1 MNNSHLPIS
10 LHLVRRILVTF
21 TLVGCVL
28 QVANCNGEILF
39 KDKAAETELRF
50 MLGNPFQYVGSALC
64 AMMPCAG

>member
-1 MNNSHLPIS
+1 M
-10 LHLVRRILVTF
+10 VTF